1 MKKKFLSVIL
11 TLGLIVMSFVP
22 CAIAATTF
30 SDVLS
35 PDHDWASK
43 QIKEMTDL
51 GIIKGYTDGTFRPDK
66 SISKIEALLLFS
78 RAAGY
83 SNDEYAAIKDFAAS
97 KYEAVISSIN
107 LGNYSSF
114 SPELAFALYKNILGD
129 DELVRYLDEKAYS
142 EDFPRSDAAIL
153 LANLMGADV
162 KKANTSSL
170 KFADV
175 KDIPEKAL
183 PYVAYVVEEGLMNG
197 VEQKDGTVNFDA
209 DKPLSRAQ
217 VSVLLYRI
225 IDKLDMS
232 VESGIVTKAD
242 ADNGILEF
250 TNSDKKEKS
259 YVVPESANILI
270 DGTAAKLGDISK
282 ESKVVVVRHGR
293 DIFSVEALSPSSNE
307 TVKGTV
313 TATASKATYVKLTL
327 KLDSTGEE
335 KTYYSKSADD
345 FEVTNNGVA
354 DKFSSIKLNDYVVVK
369 LLDSAIVSIDKQTS
383 EATVQGVVEDIA
395 LDDPMTITVVTTDE
409 TTDKETS
416 SEYTVDEDVSV
427 RRDGERVT
435 MRELLIGD
443 KVVLTVTKGAVSK
456 IVATSSKSTVTGSI
470 SSITISSQS
479 KIALTSNGKTTE
491 YPISMGTEYVVG
503 GNKGSIYDLRLGNVV
518 TLSLSGST
526 VTKVDQTTSASA
538 TTKSGTIESSN
549 TSYGYINITTSDGSS
564 EQIFASKSGG
574 SISSKIIDGE
584 TGKDILFKNLKKG
597 DFIIATGAYSDG
609 AFIAKTIV
617 VTPAAE

>member
-1 MKKKFLSVIL
+1 MKKRFLSVIL

-22 CAIAATTF
+22 CAVAEKTF

-35 PDHDWASK
+35 PDHDWAST

-83 SNDEYAAIKDFAAS
+83 SNEEYAAIKDFAAS
-97 KYEAVISSIN
+97 KYEAVTSSID
-107 LGNYSSF
+107 LGSYKSF
-114 SPELAFALYKNILGD
+114 APELAFALYKNILGD

-153 LANLMGADV
+153 LANLMGAKV
-162 KKANTSSL
+162 GNASASSL
-170 KFADV
+170 RFADAA
-175 KDIPEKAL
+175 DIPEKAL

-197 VEQKDGTVNFDA
+197 VEQKDGTIKFEA

-225 IDKLDMS
+225 IEKLDMT
-232 VESGIVTKAD
+232 VESGTVTKAD

-250 TNSDKKEKS
+250 TNSDKNDKS
-259 YVVPESANILI
+259 YVVKDDVSILI
-270 DGTAAKLGDISK
+270 DGSAAKLGDISK

-307 TVKGTV
+307 TIKGTV
-313 TATASKATYVKLTL
+313 TSTASKATYVKLSV
-327 KLDSTGEE
+327 KVDGTGEE
-335 KTYYSKSADD
+335 KTFYTKSLDD
-345 FEVTNNGVA
+345 FTVTNNGVA

-369 LLDSAIVSIDKQTS
+369 LLDSVIVSIDKQSS
-383 EATVQGVVEDIA
+383 EATVQGVVEDIE
-395 LDDPMTITVVTTDE
+395 LGDPISITVLTTDE

-416 SEYTVDEDVSV
+416 SKYTVDEDVTV
-427 RRDGERVT
+427 RRDGDKAT
-435 MRELLIGD
+435 MRELLTGD
-443 KVVLTVTKGAVSK
+443 KVVLTVTRGAVSK

-470 SSITISSQS
+470 STITISSQS
-479 KIALTSNGKTTE
+479 KIALTVNGKTTE

-503 GNKGSIYDLRLGNVV
+503 GSKGSIYDLRLGNVV

-538 TTKSGTIESSN
+538 TTKSGTIDSSN
-549 TSYGYINITTSDGSS
+549 TSYGYINITTTDGNS

-584 TGKDILFKNLKKG
+584 TGKDIMFKNLKKG